1 LSHDDSA
8 TASLCS
14 DGPAPAA
21 GAAAP
26 IFLPGEMAANRF
38 RVVRLLG
45 QGGMAQVFQAED
57 LELGQGVAIKVIR
70 PELAASRR
78 AGELLRREVLLAR
91 RITHPNVCRIFDV
104 FHHRSAPAADPR
116 LRGEDGREAVPPS
129 VLLLV
134 MELLRGETLA
144 RRLAAGGPLTA
155 VEALPIVRQLAEA
168 LDAAHRA
175 QVVHG
180 DFKSSNVIVER
191 TWRGPRAVVTDFGLS
206 QHASMTAAACAGG
219 TTAYMAPEQRMQRQV
234 TPASDIYALGIV
246 IFEMVCGRRPLA
258 AEMGAAIAM
267 PSAPR
272 LAPAAPPRRPGLPA
286 GWEAILARC
295 LAPAAGDRPASAGEV
310 AAALAESL
318 ARRPAPAA
326 RPAQRGRAIGWARTL
341 ARCALALGC
350 LCLVAPGRAG
360 VEGAVG
366 APAAAESA
374 VRAAAGPSDPG
385 AAGGAEGAAA
395 DLDATARQVVAVAD
409 LVDGSTPPA
418 ESWLRAAL
426 GHSIATEI
434 AAGGSGR
441 VEVLRAA
448 APGPGADRRPPPGTE
463 LLVSG
468 SFAAAGEADAQR
480 LRIDLTLVRAATGA
494 RLATFH
500 QAASRADAADLIS
513 RLGFRLRRAIGIADP
528 QPEERAAM
536 LASRPATLAA
546 EGLLADGLAQLE
558 RGQAVEARGVL
569 GRALAADRSFPLTHA
584 ALARASV
591 ELGDGRRAREEA
603 AYAARQP
610 QRLPEQLRLEIAA
623 VAKQANNDLAGAE
636 GMLRALWRLA
646 PHHPDYGVQLAE
658 AQLAAGEAAAALET
672 VRRLAGSGLGDE
684 MAARTALVAAQAR
697 SMQGDV
703 RASLAAALAAAGQA
717 RRTGAASLL
726 AAARLAE
733 ADARAEGGDA
743 VQADAALAEARDIY
757 RRLGFRAGEAEV
769 LCRRAALVVRAGQP
783 RQAVTLDE
791 EALAIFD
798 AAGCARGSA
807 VADMAIGRYWHT
819 QHALPRARAMLER
832 ALSAFRSL
840 GDRADEAQALN
851 ALSFVAFDSG
861 DFIKAEKLLE
871 DEVGVDSGIGDRKGL
886 SRALINLGDFECLH
900 GDFHASGRHVEEAL
914 RLAQALGDKT
924 QEAFAHEN
932 LAVVL
937 FAERDLHG
945 AGVEAWRSASVA
957 RQANFPYLQRGAL
970 QVLSAVL
977 LEERRF
983 QPAENVLGQALAL
996 GGEHGDPIYET
1007 VLISLARL
1015 ELWQGRIA
1023 EGERAVRQA
1032 QAMMPAME
1040 PPVEPLAV
1048 LAWALAARG
1057 DLVAAR
1063 AAAERAARL
1072 LSKATNNDDR
1082 LLVAIGRARVAL
1094 AGNDAAAAAQ
1104 GLEAALRQTALSPR
1118 PDLRYEARLLRDAA
1132 LLAGG
1137 GGRAEAGVASGASA
1151 GAADDLRELAQEAR
1165 RLRFELIAR
1174 EAERQLAAAAA
1185 ASGRSA
1191 ANHG

>member
-1 LSHDDSA
+1 MSHDDSE

-14 DGPAPAA
+14 DGPSPAA

-38 RVVRLLG
+38 RVVGLLG

-91 RITHPNVCRIFDV
+91 RITHPNVCRIFNV
-104 FHHRSAPAADPR
+104 FHHQPAPAADPG
-116 LRGEDGREAVPPS
+116 LTGEDGREAAPPS

-144 RRLAAGGPLTA
+144 QRLAAGGPLTA
-155 VEALPIVRQLAEA
+155 AEALPIVRQLAEA

-206 QHASMTAAACAGG
+206 QHASTAADCAGG
-219 TTAYMAPEQRMQRQV
+219 TTAYMAPEQRMRRQV

-246 IFEMVCGRRPLA
+246 IFEMVCGSRPLA
-258 AEMGAAIAM
+258 AEMGAAVAM
-267 PSAPR
+267 PLDPR
-272 LAPAAPPRRPGLPA
+272 LAAAAPPRWPRLPA
-286 GWEAILARC
+286 GWEAILVRC

-310 AAALAESL
+310 AAALAQSV
-318 ARRPAPAA
+318 ARQPAPGAG
-326 RPAQRGRAIGWARTL
+326 PAQRGRAIGWARTL
-341 ARCALALGC
+341 VRYALALGC

-360 VEGAVG
+360 MERAAG

-374 VRAAAGPSDPG
+374 VRAAAGASDPG
-385 AAGGAEGAAA
+385 AAAGAEGAAA
-395 DLDATARQVVAVAD
+395 DLGATARQVVAVAD
-409 LVDGSTPPA
+409 LVDGSAPPA
-418 ESWLRAAL
+418 EPWLRAAL
-426 GHSIATEI
+426 GHAIATEI

-448 APGPGADRRPPPGTE
+448 APGPGADRRPPAGTE

-468 SFAAAGEADAQR
+468 SFAVAGEVAGQR
-480 LRIDLTLVRAATGA
+480 LRIDLTLVRAPTGA
-494 RLATFH
+494 RLATLH
-500 QAASRADAADLIS
+500 EAGSRADAAGLIS

-528 QPEERAAM
+528 QREERAAM
-536 LASRPATLAA
+536 LASRPATLEA

-558 RGQAVEARGVL
+558 RGQAVEARAVL

-591 ELGDGRRAREEA
+591 ELGDGRRARQEA
-603 AYAARQP
+603 AYAAQQP
-610 QRLPEQLRLEIAA
+610 RRLPEQPRLEIAA
-623 VAKQANNDLAGAE
+623 VAKRADDDLAGAE
-636 GMLRALWRLA
+636 GMLRALWRFA
-646 PHHPDYGVQLAE
+646 PHHLDYGVQLAE
-658 AQLAAGEAAAALET
+658 AQLAGGEAAAALAT
-672 VRRLAGSGLGDE
+672 VERLAGSGLGDE
-684 MAARTALVAAQAR
+684 MAARADLVAAHAR
-697 SMQGDV
+697 SIQADF
-703 RASLAAALAAAGQA
+703 RASLAAALAAASRA

-743 VQADAALAEARDIY
+743 VQVGAALAEARDIY
-757 RRLGFRAGEAEV
+757 RRLGFRAGEADV
-769 LCRRAALVVRAGQP
+769 LYRRAALVLRAGQP
-783 RQAVTLDE
+783 RQAVALDE

-807 VADMAIGRYWHT
+807 VADLAIGRYWHT
-819 QHALPRARAMLER
+819 QHALPRAGALLER
-832 ALSAFRSL
+832 ALAAFRSL

-861 DFIKAEKLLE
+861 DFLKAQKLLE

-900 GDFHASGRHVEEAL
+900 GDVHASRQHLEEAL

-924 QEAFAHEN
+924 LEAFAHVN

-957 RQANFPYLQRGAL
+957 RQANFPYLQRRAL

-977 LEERRF
+977 LLERRF

-996 GGEHGDPIYET
+996 GGEHGDPTYES
-1007 VLISLARL
+1007 VLLLLARI
-1015 ELWQGRIA
+1015 ELWQGKIA

-1072 LSKATNNDDR
+1072 VSKATDHDDR
-1082 LLVAIGRARVAL
+1082 LLVAIGSARVAL

-1137 GGRAEAGVASGASA
+1137 GRAGSGVASVV
-1151 GAADDLRELAQEAR
+1151 AADDLRALAQEAR

-1174 EAERQLAAAAA
+1174 EAERQLAAAAP

-1191 ANHG
+1191 GNHG